1 MTKPEYQQFF
11 PWVIVFFSRTAVD
24 GVNQGQLGVVGEVFS
39 ISRGGV
45 VEDEENISGEILA
58 GGLQIVQYGTENF
71 HGEGI
76 EEETAVHIFGNSE
89 VDDIL
94 LEQSHAIAAQGGLL
108 IGTGPFVEPG
118 IVLNADGMAFGLA
131 GEEKADPAFAA
142 AVVNHG
148 IVLVNIAAA
157 GQLF

>member
-11 PWVIVFFSRTAVD
+11 PWVIVFFSGAAVD
-24 GVNQGQLGVVGEVFS
+24 GVNHGQLGVVGEVFS

-45 VEDEENISGEILA
+45 VEDKENISGEFLA

-89 VDDIL
+89 VDDVL
-94 LEQSHAIAAQGGLL
+94 LEQGHAIAAQGGLL
-108 IGTGPFVEPG
+108 IGAGSFVEPG
-118 IVLNADGMAFGLA
+118 IILNADGMAFGLA